1 MKERMHDTTDIEHD
15 STTKTYLQN
24 TVVRNY
30 SWQDVHAEIGHR
42 SQKSSF
48 TLENVHGVAKAGS
61 SIVIATVY
69 LTDGVS
75 RNSDGPDGTVG
86 QWQDNS
92 AELSCTP
99 PKPQSL
105 PRRPLLIQ

>member
-1 MKERMHDTTDIEHD
+1 MKERMYNTTDIEHD
-15 STTKTYLQN
+15 STTTTYLQN

-30 SWQDVHAEIGHR
+30 SWQDVHVEIGHR
-42 SQKSSF
+42 SQNSSF
-48 TLENVHGVAKAGS
+48 TLKNVHGVAKAGS
-61 SIVIATVY
+61 SIVIAIAY
-69 LTDGVS
+69 LTDAVS

-99 PKPQSL
+99 QKPQSL
-105 PRRPLLIQ
+105 PRRPFRI